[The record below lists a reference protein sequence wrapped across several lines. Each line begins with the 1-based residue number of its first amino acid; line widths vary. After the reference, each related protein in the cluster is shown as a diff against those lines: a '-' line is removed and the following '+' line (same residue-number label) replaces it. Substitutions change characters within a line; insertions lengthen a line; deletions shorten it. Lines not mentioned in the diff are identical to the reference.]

1 MNMKKVEHSKRYYA
15 MRHERTLYFHSY
27 SELYKHLTNR
37 PRMRVRVYDIDEA
50 EALMG
55 DLMARGYEGVQ
66 NDSYRYCKE
75 SANRTLKSGCCY
87 ICNGGGAIYVAN
99 GHDPKR
105 KKFLDVSKSK
115 FISVL
120 DSI

>member
-1 MNMKKVEHSKRYYA
+1 
-15 MRHERTLYFHSY
+15 MRHTSTLCFNSVF
-27 SELYKHLTNR
+27 ELDEHMRSR

-75 SANRTLKSGCCY
+75 SASQALNSGCCY
-87 ICNGGGAIYVAN
+87 ICNGGDSIYVAN

-120 DSI
+120 DSVN